1 MHNEPTFITRTRTL
15 VFDGL
20 TLIVSGFDTEAVE
33 AWLTHPAAPSS
44 ILVDMIYAFNVGT
57 GWHVPMSNAYTLE
70 NEDSVRGFV
79 TTGETMAALAP
90 WIPGAANFV
99 DSVNS

>member
-20 TLIVSGFDTEAVE
+20 TLIVSGFDTEGVVT
-33 AWLTHPAAPSS
+33 WLQSPAAPSS
-44 ILVDMIYAFNVGT
+44 LIVDVIYAFNVGT
-57 GWHVPMSNAYTLE
+57 GWHVPVSNAWTVE
-70 NEDSVRGFV
+70 NEDAVRGFT

-90 WIPGAANFV
+90 WIPGAAQFV
-99 DSVNS
+99 DSVNA